1 VIPDS
6 EDLVSRELA
15 PNERLLW
22 SGRPETGLRLRPADA
37 LMIPFSLLWG
47 GFAFFWEYGV
57 VHISSTARKA
67 VGPPGVF
74 MVVWGIPFVLVGLYL
89 LIGRFF
95 ADAYLRARTR
105 YAVTDQR
112 VLIVTNLWNRQV
124 KSISLRTL
132 SEVSLRERA
141 DGSGSITFGPAPPF
155 SSFAQSGWPGSR
167 QKGSPAFEFVQDVR
181 SVYGLIR
188 TSQER

>member
-22 SGRPETGLRLRPADA
+22 SGGPETGIRLRPADA
-37 LMIPFSLLWG
+37 LMIPFSLFWG
-47 GFAFFWEYGV
+47 GFAFFWEYSV
-57 VHISSTARKA
+57 VHIPSTAKKA
-67 VGPPGVF
+67 VGPPALF
-74 MVVWGIPFVLVGLYL
+74 MTLWGIPFVLVGLYL
-89 LIGRFF
+89 IIGRFF

-141 DGSGSITFGPAPPF
+141 DGSGSITFGPAPAF
-155 SSFAQSGWPGSR
+155 NSFALSGWPGSR
-167 QKGSPAFEFVQDVR
+167 QKGPPAFEFVKDVR
-181 SVYGLIR
+181 NVYGLIR
-188 TSQER
+188 TSQGK